1 MSFDPTQININL
13 PDHRSI
19 LDASRFEDLTWE
31 FLEKVLPMIKDRKA
45 KGCRIMMW
53 RPFSSPHQVWHT
65 SGTLIKRAFILRQ
78 YAFYDS
84 STKPILRNPPTIAKS
99 NVRKIVQI
107 LLEGGFFGFVSTA
120 EIWAPSVY
128 VDKNNSIP
136 DAIPEKEDRLVEIGF
151 PLDDNMSFWDQ
162 FNNILQPY
170 R

>member
-31 FLEKVLPMIKDRKA
+31 FLEKVHPMIKDRKA
-45 KGCRIMMW
+45 RGCRIMMW
-53 RPFSSPHQVWHT
+53 RPFDSPWNI
-65 SGTLIKRAFILRQ
+65 SGTLIERAFLLRQ

-84 STKPILRNPPTIAKS
+84 STKPIIRNPSTVTKS

-120 EIWAPSVY
+120 EIWAPY
-128 VDKNNSIP
+128 VCIDKNKSRP
-136 DAIPEKEDRLVEIGF
+136 DPIPEKENRLVEIGF

-162 FNNILQPY
+162 FNNILHPY
-170 R
+170 G